1 MKKEELKIFKE
12 FCHSYANRFLD
23 CVCSTTEAKWLHT
36 FSKFR
41 YWRIVDELEDKKNI
55 VIKNTDMETYKIY
68 EEIMVNTLKKKIEE
82 DKVIANKKVREKAKA
97 EKEKKKKGKR
107 D

>member
-1 MKKEELKIFKE
+1 MKKEELKIFE
-12 FCHSYANRFLD
+12 DYCNSYAKRFVD
-23 CVCSTTEAKWLHT
+23 CVCSTTEEKWLHT

-41 YWRIVDELEDKKNI
+41 YWRLVDELEDKKNI
-55 VIKNTDMETYKIY
+55 TVKNTDIKAYHRY
-68 EEIMVNTLKKKIEE
+68 EEIMVDTLKKKIEE
-82 DKVIANKKVREKAKA
+82 DKVIANKKAREKAKA

>member
-1 MKKEELKIFKE
+1 MKKEELKIFEE
-12 FCHSYANRFLD
+12 FCYSYANRFLD
-23 CVCSTTEAKWLHT
+23 TVCANTEEKYLHT
-36 FSKFR
+36 FARFR

-55 VIKNTDMETYKIY
+55 VIKNTNTKAYKIY
-68 EEIMVNTLKKKIEE
+68 EGIMVDTLKKKIEN
-82 DKVIANKKVREKAKA
+82 DKVIANKKAREKAKA

>member
-1 MKKEELKIFKE
+1 MNKEELKIFEE
-12 FCHSYANRFLD
+12 FCYSYANRFLP
-23 CVCSTTEAKWLHT
+23 CVCANTEEKYLHT
-36 FSKFR
+36 FAKFR

-55 VIKNTDMETYKIY
+55 VIKNTDTKAYKIY
-68 EEIMVNTLKKKIEE
+68 EEIMVDTLKKKIEE
-82 DKVIANKKVREKAKA
+82 DKVIANKKAREKAKA

>member
-12 FCHSYANRFLD
+12 FCYSYANRFLP
-23 CVCSTTEAKWLHT
+23 CVCANTEEKYLHT
-36 FSKFR
+36 FAKFR
-41 YWRIVDELEDKKNI
+41 YWRIIDELEDKKNI
-55 VIKNTDMETYKIY
+55 VIKNTDMESYKIY
-68 EEIMVNTLKKKIEE
+68 EEIMVDTLKKKIEN
-82 DKVIANKKVREKAKA
+82 DKITTSKKAREKAKA